1 MINLGEKS
9 MALLKLLLRLVRKLG
24 TQLPSVIAVLG
35 VLYGAPLI
43 DKLPFFHKPPLVQ
56 NRTTE
61 TGSVIG
67 VSEDKSKC
75 VLISSQDENWDKKR
89 YSQKDG
95 YWTPKSGFV
104 DPVMWY
110 KLGIN
115 PNIDK
120 KISIEY
126 SIKKL
131 SKTAS
136 QPSSLIVEYGKRQ
149 GDKDVLSIFKTWVP
163 EGENDQIWRFSR
175 NEDFSQEKLTPDIAT
190 DLTDPAKLEQTD
202 VMIIQPVVLS
212 DNEAT
217 FNFTYQY
224 TSRENKKVIPDS
236 LAKTVTMPTS
246 RLSESEEVFML
257 GIGTYVGHGIKFEK
271 IEVCQ

>member
-1 MINLGEKS
+1 
-9 MALLKLLLRLVRKLG
+9 MAVWHLILRLLKKIFS
-24 TQLPSVIAVLG
+24 QLPTVIAMTGLLFGTPIVEKMHL
-35 VLYGAPLI
+35 LN
-43 DKLPFFHKPPLVQ
+43 KPPLVE
-56 NRTTE
+56 TPTE
-61 TGSVIG
+61 KPGSVVG
-67 VSEDKSKC
+67 VKDDKSKC
-75 VLISSQDENWDKKR
+75 ELISNKDENWDKKR
-89 YSQKDG
+89 YSSKDG
-95 YWTPKSGFV
+95 YWTPKSSFV

-115 PNIDK
+115 PNRDK

-131 SKTAS
+131 NKNASK
-136 QPSSLIVEYGKRQ
+136 PSSLIVEYGKKRS
-149 GDKDVLSIFKTWVP
+149 DNDVLSIFKTWVP

-175 NEDFSQEKLTPDIAT
+175 NDDFSQEKLTPDIAT

-202 VMIIQPVVLS
+202 VMTIQPVVLS

-246 RLSESEEVFML
+246 RLTESEEVFML
-257 GIGTYVGHGIKFEK
+257 GLGTYVGHGIKFEK
-271 IEVCQ
+271 VEVCQ

>member
-1 MINLGEKS
+1 
-9 MALLKLLLRLVRKLG
+9 MAAWRLILRLLKKMF
-24 TQLPSVIAVLG
+24 TQLPTVIAMTG
-35 VLYGAPLI
+35 VLFGAPLI
-43 DKLPFFHKPPLVQ
+43 EKIPSLNKQPLVQ
-56 NRTTE
+56 NPAE
-61 TGSVIG
+61 QMGSVVG
-67 VSEDKSKC
+67 AKDDKSKC
-75 VLISSQDENWDKKR
+75 ELISSKDESWDKKR
-89 YSQKDG
+89 YSLKDG
-95 YWTPKSGFV
+95 YWTPKSSFV

-110 KLGIN
+110 KMGIN

-136 QPSSLIVEYGKRQ
+136 KPSSLIIEYGKRQ

-246 RLSESEEVFML
+246 RLTESEEVFML
-257 GIGTYVGHGIKFEK
+257 GLGTYVGHGIKFEK